1 MGTTP
6 SKSETAPPSAKPS
19 SVKAPDIAAASVSES
34 LATLH
39 VNADEGLSQAEVDT
53 RRKVKGFNEVAETK
67 HHPILR
73 FLGKF
78 WGISAWMLELIM
90 LLSAVLRN
98 YSDLAIVGA
107 LLVINAVLG
116 FVQEQR
122 AAGVVETLRRRL
134 QVSARVRRDSSWK
147 VIPAR
152 ELVPGDIVR
161 VRPGD
166 IVPADVK
173 LLTGG
178 LSVDESAL
186 TGESK
191 DADKAPGGVLSS
203 GSVVRRGEGN
213 GVVMLTGAKTYF
225 GRTTEL
231 VQEARPKL
239 HIEAVVAKIVRWLFV
254 IVGVLLGAVVVLSV
268 IRGAPLIEMIPLM
281 LVLLMS
287 AVPVALPVMFTVS
300 MAVGSKELAR
310 RGVLVTRL
318 SAAEDAAT
326 MDMLCVDKTGTITM
340 NQLTVTGVIPLEQAK
355 EADVLLAGALA
366 SQESNQD
373 PIDLAFLSAAK
384 AHHVFEGVAPT
395 KPVSFAPFDAKSR
408 RTEAVVEQNGQRQ
421 RVMKGAVRTIAEAC
435 GLKPPE
441 IEALDARVSVAAAK
455 GYRTLAV
462 ARGPEA
468 GAPTLLGLVTLYDPP
483 RPAAKQLIATLHDLG
498 VPVKMLTGDA
508 LPVALEI
515 GQGVG
520 LPNIKRMADLKSASA
535 QDGNKS
541 ADLFAGADGFAEVYP
556 EDKYTVVKQLQ
567 AAGHV
572 TGMTGDGVNDA
583 PALRQAE
590 VGIAVSTA
598 TDVAKG
604 AASVVLTEA
613 GLTNIVA
620 LVEQGRTIYQR
631 VLTWIINKIS
641 RTILK
646 AAFVAIAFVVTGK
659 FVVSAFAMLLLVFM
673 TDFAKVSLS
682 TDNVR
687 PSKNP
692 ETWNIGG
699 FIIVSVVLGVAMV
712 AETLLLLWIGW
723 SKFGLA
729 TSNSALYTFS
739 FLLLLYFAV
748 FSVVSARER
757 GWFWASLPSKTFM
770 SALAADAVIGT
781 VLTFVGLPGLMP
793 LPWWQ
798 ALATF
803 VYAAVCCL
811 VLNDAVKVAMIKWRV
826 PNAVAGKVVGAPPHS
841 SNATSQPA
849 TKAEPEPAV
858 ELAPKPKVEQ
868 ELGAKTPAQQEPEA
882 EPKAAVES
890 EPQPKVEQGLGAK
903 TGAEKELVA
912 EPNPE
917 AKAAAHPDAKAEA
930 LPDTR
935 TDIVKLMNTTL
946 GDVLLSGVLKDPASA
961 GRIIADAIAHAEAPV
976 VAASKPQAQAEPAAE
991 ARAAPSPDLPS
1002 KDAK

>member
-1 MGTTP
+1 MQPTP
-6 SKSETAPPSAKPS
+6 NRSQPKPAPAKPAET
-19 SVKAPDIAAASVSES
+19 KPPEIASASVPDTLAS
-34 LATLH
+34 LK
-39 VNADEGLSQAEVDT
+39 VNPETGLGRAEVDV
-53 RRKVKGFNEVAETK
+53 RRKQNGYNEVAETK
-67 HHPILR
+67 GHPVLK
-73 FLGKF
+73 FLKKF

-90 LLSAVLRN
+90 VLSAVLGK
-98 YSDLAIVGA
+98 YSDLVVVGA
-107 LLVINAVLG
+107 LLVINAVLS
-116 FVQEQR
+116 FMQESR
-122 AAGVVETLRRRL
+122 AAGVVAALRKRL
-134 QVSARVRRDSSWK
+134 QVNARVRRDSSWQ
-147 VIPAR
+147 VVPAR

-166 IVPADVK
+166 IIPADVK
-173 LLTGG
+173 LLTGE
-178 LSVDESAL
+178 LSIDQSAL

-191 DADKAPGGVLSS
+191 DADKKPGEVLSS

-225 GRTTEL
+225 GRTTQL

-239 HIEAVVAKIVRWLFV
+239 HIEAVVAKVVRWLFV
-254 IVGVLLGAVVVLSV
+254 IVGALLCMVVVLSL
-268 IRGAPLIEMIPLM
+268 IRGSPLLEMVSLM

-300 MAVGSKELAR
+300 MAVGSKELAK

-326 MDMLCVDKTGTITM
+326 MDVLCVDKTGTITM
-340 NQLTVTGVIPLEQAK
+340 NQLAVTGVIPLEQAS
-355 EADVLLAGALA
+355 ESDVLFAGALA
-366 SQESNQD
+366 SQEANQD
-373 PIDLAFLSAAK
+373 PIDHAFLTAAK
-384 AHHVFEGVAPT
+384 DRHVFDNLAKVT
-395 KPVSFAPFDAKSR
+395 PVSFAPFDAKNR
-408 RTEAVVEQNGQRQ
+408 RTEAVVEQNGQRV

-435 GLKPPE
+435 GFQPPA
-441 IEALDARVSVAAAK
+441 IEPLEARVSAAAGK

-462 ARGPEA
+462 ARGPET
-468 GAPTLLGLVTLYDPP
+468 GAPTLVGLVSLYDPP
-483 RPAAKQLIATLHDLG
+483 RPDAKQLIATLHDLG

-508 LPVALEI
+508 LPVACEI

-520 LPNIKRMADLKSASA
+520 LPNIRHMADLKA
-535 QDGNKS
+535 GNQTV
-541 ADLFAGADGFAEVYP
+541 DLFAGADGFAEVFP
-556 EDKYTVVKQLQ
+556 EDKYTAVKHLQ

-631 VLTWIINKIS
+631 ILTWIINKIS

-673 TDFAKVSLS
+673 TDFAKISLA

-699 FIIVSVVLGVAMV
+699 FITVSVVLGVAMV
-712 AETLLLLWIGW
+712 IETLLLLWIGW
-723 SKFGLA
+723 SHLGLA
-729 TSNSALYTFS
+729 TNDSALYTFS
-739 FLLLLYFAV
+739 FLMLLYFAA

-757 GWFWASLPSKTFM
+757 HWFWATLPSKTFLL
-770 SALAADAVIGT
+770 AIAADVLAGT
-781 VLTFVGLPGLMP
+781 VLTFVGLPGLKP

-798 ALATF
+798 TLAIF
-803 VYAAVCCL
+803 AYAMVSCL

-826 PNAVAGKVVGAPPHS
+826 LNAVAKK
-841 SNATSQPA
+841 PA
-849 TKAEPEPAV
+849 DVTPQIAKRAYELYEQRGRQDGRAAEDW
-858 ELAPKPKVEQ
+858 
-868 ELGAKTPAQQEPEA
+868 G
-882 EPKAAVES
+882 
-890 EPQPKVEQGLGAK
+890 
-903 TGAEKELVA
+903 
-912 EPNPE
+912 
-917 AKAAAHPDAKAEA
+917 
-930 LPDTR
+930 
-935 TDIVKLMNTTL
+935 
-946 GDVLLSGVLKDPASA
+946 
-961 GRIIADAIAHAEAPV
+961 
-976 VAASKPQAQAEPAAE
+976 QAERE
-991 ARAAPSPDLPS
+991 IR
-1002 KDAK
+1002 KDEPHK